1 MEINYNDIHKQLDSV
16 KDKLKHLPE
25 PQDNLDELYKNGNSV
40 RIITELIKYLQV
52 FMSEKEKEYSRKK
65 EQLLRQGEEHLQKEL
80 SQIKALTGIVE
91 KPMDKV
97 LTVKPTRN
105 INDFFKWINSAVPKC
120 SRYESVEYLPGYF
133 TKAIKINDPG
143 ESLGLI
149 GKVLYCQGKLFS
161 IIETPYSFVLLH
173 MGVHKKVKEPIGV
186 VDYNSIF
193 ADGDRKNRYFNYLD
207 EPETRNH
214 LNYIS
219 YLPASKTDISSTCL
233 PFGDASSFASDVLI
247 SAGHFNNYCW
257 QGHGYMKSVMGEML
271 LFSMEFTKAQNSKS
285 PGIIVSK
292 LQKK

>member
-1 MEINYNDIHKQLDSV
+1 MAINYNDIHKQLDLL
-16 KDKLKHLPE
+16 KDQLKHLPE

-52 FMSEKEKEYSRKK
+52 FMSEKDREYSRKK
-65 EQLLRQGEEHLQKEL
+65 EHLLQQGEEHLQKEL

-91 KPMDKV
+91 QPAEKIAV
-97 LTVKPTRN
+97 VKPARSVC
-105 INDFFKWINSAVPKC
+105 DFFKWLNSAEPK
-120 SRYESVEYLPGYF
+120 STRYESVEYLPGCF
-133 TKAIKINDPG
+133 TKAIKITDPG
-143 ESLGLI
+143 EALGLI
-149 GKVLYCQGKLFS
+149 GKVVYCQGKLFS

-186 VDYNSIF
+186 VDYNSVF
-193 ADGDRKNRYFNYLD
+193 ADGDKRNRYFNSAD
-207 EPETRNH
+207 EPENRNH

-233 PFGDASSFASDVLI
+233 PFGDANSFESDVLT

-271 LFSMEFTKAQNSKS
+271 LFSMEFTKAQKSKS

-292 LQKK
+292 SQKK